1 MKEAWLCLKKYYKCE
16 SMAWHG
22 MVFMFNEVQVRPACN
37 VGMKQ
42 GHVLIRKIKTK
53 FESTGLSTK
62 LVNMLEKLNKF
73 LS

>member
-1 MKEAWLCLKKYYKCE
+1 MAWHG
-16 SMAWHG
+16 MAWHG